1 MTEFEDRELID
12 IYSEDRQSKGY
23 KKPRHGEG
31 SKLLPDEYMIY
42 ALGLIENRS
51 GKFLITRRTLDK
63 KWAAGAWEI
72 PGGGASAGETSMDAV
87 KREVYEETGIDL
99 GRLEPLSV
107 YSYKNSDPDGGDNYF
122 CDIYHF
128 RVDFEIDDVDI
139 QPEEVSDYRL
149 SDFSEMKKL
158 YGRDGFLH
166 FKRITE
172 ALDAE

>member
-72 PGGGASAGETSMDAV
+72 PGGGVSAGETSAEAIQ
-87 KREVYEETGIDL
+87 REVFEETHLDITDHY
-99 GRLEPLSV
+99 RLL
-107 YSYKNSDPDGGDNYF
+107 YSYKNTDLKRGDNYF
-122 CDIYHF
+122 TDIYLCEM
-128 RVDFEIDDVDI
+128 DFTLDDVII
-139 QPEEVSDYRL
+139 QKDEVLDVKCADLDEITRL
-149 SDFSEMKKL
+149 HDS
-158 YGRDGFLH
+158 DGFLH
-166 FKRITE
+166 YERLLE
-172 ALDAE
+172 ALNSK